1 MRALI
6 AEVRQVEVSAEEQA
20 ARHRQMWESLQEC
33 AEGYTEFDEE
43 LVRQF
48 IWKVTVEDAET
59 ICVHLRDS
67 DVVLEQGLQ

>member
-1 MRALI
+1 
-6 AEVRQVEVSAEEQA
+6 
-20 ARHRQMWESLQEC
+20 MWESLQEC